1 MIKGLENKSIIITGA
16 GKGIGSTV
24 AQHLASLGSKVCIAD
39 IDLTA
44 AQETV
49 EEIRKTNGAAMAVFC
64 DITSQEDI
72 QKMVNKVLN
81 LYGGIDVLI
90 NNAGLFPIKTF
101 DAMTLED
108 WSKVININLTGTFC
122 VTQPVYQ
129 QMKKQGYGKIV
140 NVASAAGRVGGIG
153 FVHYSAAKSGVIGFT
168 RALAR
173 EAASSGIQVNAIAPG
188 LIETNTAKSVFPSYA
203 LKEFIRNVPMGR
215 LGREEDI
222 SGILSFLCSDESSYI
237 TGQVFA
243 IDGGYTMI

>member
-1 MIKGLENKSIIITGA
+1 MIKGIENKIIIITGA

-24 AQHLASLGSKVCIAD
+24 AHYLASLGSKVCISD
-39 IDLTA
+39 IDLMA

-49 EEIRKTNGAAMAVFC
+49 ERIKAANGTGMAVLC
-64 DITSQEDI
+64 DITSPEDT
-72 QKMVNKVLN
+72 QKMVEEVLRV
-81 LYGGIDVLI
+81 YGRIDVLI
-90 NNAGLFPIKTF
+90 NNAGYFPIKVF
-101 DAMTLED
+101 DAMSLED
-108 WSKVININLTGTFC
+108 WKKVIDINLTGTFC

-129 QMKKQGYGKIV
+129 QMKKQGNGKII

-203 LKEFIRNVPMGR
+203 LKEFVRNVPMGR

-222 SGILSFLCSDESSYI
+222 VGIMSFLCSDESSYI

-243 IDGGYTMI
+243 VDGGYTMI